1 MNEPP
6 HVPPRDSYNRT
17 ANRNPTTR
25 TCCHSNRLTSRG
37 RQPIPRRHQEEQL
50 RHPMELL
57 RDLPIGRRAV
67 VVIRPYHSLTY
78 EWLGVEAFEDF
89 PFSVSI
95 MAASRNAGA
104 QTHSNSLSSTVY
116 PRPLKNR
123 VIEIGETWI
132 GLHGRK

>member
-37 RQPIPRRHQEEQL
+37 RQAIPRRHQEEQL
-50 RHPMELL
+50 RYPMELS

-67 VVIRPYHSLTY
+67 VVIRPLHKHVPFVRL
-78 EWLGVEAFEDF
+78 F
-89 PFSVSI
+89 P
-95 MAASRNAGA
+95 
-104 QTHSNSLSSTVY
+104 T
-116 PRPLKNR
+116 PRPSEER
-123 VIEIGETWI
+123 VFQSGECFSAGFLASGFGPLVSNGI
-132 GLHGRK
+132 PLFS